1 MEISQNQN
9 NQENQNQSKIISLMD
24 PNGKTQNPIT
34 YLSNQNVD
42 SPQDEQTKNNLLIQK
57 RNRMSDSNS
66 EGTDKLG
73 VNVEIENKAGEMND
87 TSSDINM
94 KSPYPKKSRLYS
106 MNQLNSHEQFICKK
120 MSIDLDDDITNS
132 NIANKKIMGCNCKNS
147 GCLKRYCEC
156 FSRMKYCDS
165 TCQCKN
171 CHNNINYEKERTDA
185 IRIYLIKS
193 PVSFKKI
200 NMDLNNITCN
210 CKKSNCL
217 KNYCECFQFG
227 LKCTYSCGCVDCKN
241 RNLFEKKLFFV
252 ENNCDLKKTSQNN
265 NELDT
270 QKNIINNPNNNII
283 KLREDEVNINNKI
296 NINNVVDKIENNKKN
311 INNPQFIVNKNVNNN
326 INNINNISP
335 TKIKNR
341 TRFFSFDD
349 DMSSISQWNNL
360 NLKKIEISDSKL
372 IIDNYNINHPDDIAN
387 SNSVFQPNN
396 FLNTNNVFNNNS
408 LNNNNSH
415 NMIITRKNSAFSAI
429 IK

>member
-132 NIANKKIMGCNCKNS
+132 NIGNKKIMGCNCKNS

-265 NELDT
+265 NDLDT

>member
-1 MEISQNQN
+1 MDVLTV
-9 NQENQNQSKIISLMD
+9 KI
-24 PNGKTQNPIT
+24 
-34 YLSNQNVD
+34 
-42 SPQDEQTKNNLLIQK
+42 E
-57 RNRMSDSNS
+57 
-66 EGTDKLG
+66 
-73 VNVEIENKAGEMND
+73 
-87 TSSDINM
+87 
-94 KSPYPKKSRLYS
+94 
-106 MNQLNSHEQFICKK
+106 
-120 MSIDLDDDITNS
+120 
-132 NIANKKIMGCNCKNS
+132 
-147 GCLKRYCEC
+147 
-156 FSRMKYCDS
+156 
-165 TCQCKN
+165 
-171 CHNNINYEKERTDA
+171 
-185 IRIYLIKS
+185 IYL
-193 PVSFKKI
+193 KK
-200 NMDLNNITCN
+200 N
-210 CKKSNCL
+210 
-217 KNYCECFQFG
+217 F
-227 LKCTYSCGCVDCKN
+227 
-241 RNLFEKKLFFV
+241 FFV
-252 ENNCDLKKTSQNN
+252 ENNCDLCDLKKTSQNN
-265 NELDT
+265 NDLDT

-387 SNSVFQPNN
+387 SISVFQPNN

>member
-265 NELDT
+265 NDLDT

-387 SNSVFQPNN
+387 SISVFQPNN

>member
-132 NIANKKIMGCNCKNS
+132 NIGNKKIMGCNCKNS

-200 NMDLNNITCN
+200 NMDLNNIT
-210 CKKSNCL
+210 
-217 KNYCECFQFG
+217 
-227 LKCTYSCGCVDCKN
+227 
-241 RNLFEKKLFFV
+241 
-252 ENNCDLKKTSQNN
+252 
-265 NELDT
+265 
-270 QKNIINNPNNNII
+270 
-283 KLREDEVNINNKI
+283 
-296 NINNVVDKIENNKKN
+296 
-311 INNPQFIVNKNVNNN
+311 
-326 INNINNISP
+326 
-335 TKIKNR
+335 
-341 TRFFSFDD
+341 
-349 DMSSISQWNNL
+349 
-360 NLKKIEISDSKL
+360 
-372 IIDNYNINHPDDIAN
+372 
-387 SNSVFQPNN
+387 
-396 FLNTNNVFNNNS
+396 
-408 LNNNNSH
+408 
-415 NMIITRKNSAFSAI
+415 
-429 IK
+429 

>member
-387 SNSVFQPNN
+387 SISVFQPNN